1 MDISTRQTP
10 SYSHSET
17 IMDMVTLKTTLTT
30 IISTP
35 HTAIMITVQPLVR
48 DTIFTLQTMQILI
61 TTLTLT
67 VTRIPV
73 PTATILSG
81 QETTMS
87 AQMKLKFTMKCLLV
101 IEYPVIKLS
110 VIFIRKSDLN
120 HDDLQ
125 NLYLIPIEQ
134 IGRFYCAVF

>member
-10 SYSHSET
+10 SYSHSKT

-30 IISTP
+30 IIKTP
-35 HTAIMITVQPLVR
+35 HTVIIIMVQPLVG

-67 VTRIPV
+67 VTRTPV
-73 PTATILSG
+73 PTATIISG

-87 AQMKLKFTMKCLLV
+87 AQMK
-101 IEYPVIKLS
+101 
-110 VIFIRKSDLN
+110 
-120 HDDLQ
+120 
-125 NLYLIPIEQ
+125 
-134 IGRFYCAVF
+134 